1 MELYLNE
8 IYYHWLIWV
17 FFIFKRPI
25 LKVYLQMHLDANKA
39 ELDNKKHTTKFSYF
53 IHCDVKIREQQ
64 HKIRPTTK
72 FSTASIDTV
81 SVLQL

>member
-39 ELDNKKHTTKFSYF
+39 ELDKKKHTT
-53 IHCDVKIREQQ
+53 
-64 HKIRPTTK
+64 
-72 FSTASIDTV
+72 
-81 SVLQL
+81 